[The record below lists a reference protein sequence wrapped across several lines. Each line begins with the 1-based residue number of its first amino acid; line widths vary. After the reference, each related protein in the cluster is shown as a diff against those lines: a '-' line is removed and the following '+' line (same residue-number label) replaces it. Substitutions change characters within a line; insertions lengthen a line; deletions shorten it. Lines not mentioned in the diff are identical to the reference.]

1 MPDAVTLREDGYSL
15 AEAAIL
21 SEPWLSASTL
31 PDVLARP
38 AVITGSFDPGGPA
51 LTMVVIRKSGQE
63 ISAEIHP
70 GRAMPRSFVNTVE
83 AILDLLT
90 LPAGWNSYSAKP
102 IALRTAVRAIRLLA
116 ELLGPDTP
124 QGAVVPTVR
133 GGIQLEWHTKGVNIE
148 VYVES
153 SDEVSFFAEDIGGGE
168 TVEEPLAGHE
178 DELRSW
184 LQRISGK

>member
-1 MPDAVTLREDGYSL
+1 MLDAVTMRDTGYSL
-15 AEAAIL
+15 AEAAVRSEL
-21 SEPWLSASTL
+21 SLSAFTL

-38 AVITGSFDPGGPA
+38 AVVLGRADPVSLA
-51 LTMVVIRKSGQE
+51 SRKVVIRKSGQA
-63 ISAEIHP
+63 IAEVHAR
-70 GRAMPRSFVNTVE
+70 GVMPRAFAKSVG
-83 AILDLLT
+83 AILDLVT
-90 LPAGWNSYSAKP
+90 LSAGWNSYSAEP
-102 IALRTAVRAIRLLA
+102 VAQHTAIRAIRLLA

-133 GGIQLEWHTKGVNIE
+133 GGIQLEWHTKGANIE

-184 LQRISGK
+184 LQRISGE